1 MTHVVGSKEIRPRFS
16 DCLAWVKAGD
26 DVVVL
31 VYGQPAGLLRALRA
45 DDIGARVP
53 STVVRDRLSDV
64 MRRARKRSLLV
75 TWYGRAFAVLQAP
88 PKGFE
93 FREDIS

>member
-26 DVVVL
+26 EVVVL
-31 VYGQPAGLLRALRA
+31 VYGQPAGLLRAVRA
-45 DDIGARVP
+45 DDMGARVP
-53 STVVRDRLSDV
+53 STLVRDRLSDV